1 MKKWESNFIAGF
13 FIFII
18 GLVLILCSHGFH
30 IPSGYFTFLGIPYQV
45 NPEFASAF
53 SQMLLLLFV
62 GIFLVGMGLGS
73 MLSSRTIRMLE
84 KKIPENPPPPTN
96 PQQPSST

>member
-1 MKKWESNFIAGF
+1 MGIQFYCW
-13 FIFII
+13 
-18 GLVLILCSHGFH
+18 VFH
-30 IPSGYFTFLGIPYQV
+30 IYHWIGFDSMLARVSYSLRILYLSGNTVSV

-53 SQMLLLLFV
+53 SQMLLLLFI

-96 PQQPSST
+96 PQQPSSI